1 MQLEHVPAETTAR
14 PALPMN
20 RNVWALLQTYS
31 SQAAMLLLTGLDG
44 NDHSKMN
51 VLRGIILQSLVATCV
66 FDAPGT
72 QSWP

>member
-1 MQLEHVPAETTAR
+1 MQPEHLPAETTAL

-20 RNVWALLQTYS
+20 RIMCDLLQTYS
-31 SQAAMLLLTGLDG
+31 SQEAMLLPTGLNGVITHD
-44 NDHSKMN
+44 D
-51 VLRGIILQSLVATCV
+51 VLRFTILQSLVATCV